1 MQLLLFAPFGTEI
14 PSTFDCSWKAQL
26 TAETTS
32 FVQQCLHVSSRQ
44 AQVRAAGIRLV
55 LGAMMCQM
63 TRGISYI
70 RDCPTVHHHQ

>member
-1 MQLLLFAPFGTEI
+1 MQLLLSAPFGTEI
-14 PSTFDCSWKAQL
+14 PSTFACSWRAQL

-32 FVQQCLHVSSRQ
+32 FVQCLHVLSRQ
-44 AQVRAAGIRLV
+44 AQVRPAGIRLV

-63 TRGISYI
+63 TRGISYV

>member
-32 FVQQCLHVSSRQ
+32 FVQQCLHISSRQ

-63 TRGISYI
+63 ML
-70 RDCPTVHHHQ
+70 VAEQLE